1 MLHKTNFD
9 GIRTRDHKFFLSS
22 RDGAIFSRRKF
33 LARFRIFLDLEPQG
47 PQVEVVVVLG
57 PPGAVREAV
66 AAQRRVPTFPVFGQT
81 WKLNDVPDCPHSS
94 SINYVYRYVKRGC

>member
-1 MLHKTNFD
+1 M
-9 GIRTRDHKFFLSS
+9 SS

-47 PQVEVVVVLG
+47 PQVEVVVVLW

-81 WKLNDVPDCPHSS
+81 WKLNEVTHEWPIRSLVYAHPD
-94 SINYVYRYVKRGC
+94 SIFV